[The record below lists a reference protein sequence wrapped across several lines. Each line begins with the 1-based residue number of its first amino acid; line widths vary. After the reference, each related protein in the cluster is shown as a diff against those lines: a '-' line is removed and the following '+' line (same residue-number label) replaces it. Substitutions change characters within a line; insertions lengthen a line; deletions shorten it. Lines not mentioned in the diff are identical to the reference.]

1 MIGEFGMDSA
11 TPAKRKESY
20 STPKLTIYGTIE
32 KLTKAV
38 GPKRSADGG
47 SFPKNRTGL

>member
-1 MIGEFGMDSA
+1 MDSA
-11 TPAKRKESY
+11 TPPERKEPY

-32 KLTKAV
+32 KLTKAI
-38 GPKRSADGG
+38 GPKNSGDGG